1 MSSYQSSNWSV
12 KRCDACGMSGHI
24 AKYCSSTNK
33 SVAVVPVK
41 TFPPKYYANK
51 HNHLPYKNME
61 KAVKSTNASVIIGQF
76 LNVETNGCDSLM
88 VQIEEVAYSNY
99 NQMACYIDKNE
110 CVRELNNLKTML
122 NYKMEQFIA
131 FDGVS
136 IVSNLIIANSC

>member
-12 KRCDACGMSGHI
+12 KRCDACGVSGHI
-24 AKYCSSTNK
+24 AKNCTSYYK
-33 SVAVVPVK
+33 PAVVVAQVK
-41 TFPPKYYANK
+41 QSPKYYENK

-61 KAVKSTNASVIIGQF
+61 KAAKSTNASVIIGQF
-76 LNVETNGCDSLM
+76 LKVETNGCDSLM

-131 FDGVS
+131 CDGVS
-136 IVSNLIIANSC
+136 IIANLIIANSC